1 MQLTNPDQWLGR
13 TALDS
18 AGEKI
23 GTIDDLYVDPEA
35 ELPEWALVN
44 TGLFG
49 TKSSFVPLAGAA
61 LEGNDVRLGVDKAQ
75 IQDAPRLDP
84 DGLLSQEEEAKLFRH
99 YGVPYD
105 ESGTVTAQGTPGG
118 GGGQGGAGVGGQYLQ
133 HQSGELGESRLRR
146 YELTDNQTT
155 TPPGQRGDDPSPN
168 EPSADGPA
176 DAAEAPGSSEV
187 GAQSQD
193 RM

>member
-13 TALDS
+13 TALDA

-23 GTIDDLYVDPEA
+23 GKIDDVYLDREA
-35 ELPEWALVN
+35 ELPEWAVVN

-49 TKSSFVPLAGAA
+49 SKSSFVPLAGAA
-61 LEGNDVRLGVDKAQ
+61 LEGGDVRLGVDKAQ
-75 IQDAPRLDP
+75 IQDAPRIDP
-84 DGLLSQEEEAKLFRH
+84 DGQLSQEEEARLFSH

-133 HQSGELGESRLRR
+133 HEPGELGDSRLRK
-146 YELTDNQTT
+146 YVLTDNQETM
-155 TPPGQRGDDPSPN
+155 PPGQREADPSPE
-168 EPSADGPA
+168 EPDADGRG
-176 DAAEAPGSSEV
+176 DASDTSTSSEV
-187 GAQSQD
+187 GAQSHEK
-193 RM
+193 M